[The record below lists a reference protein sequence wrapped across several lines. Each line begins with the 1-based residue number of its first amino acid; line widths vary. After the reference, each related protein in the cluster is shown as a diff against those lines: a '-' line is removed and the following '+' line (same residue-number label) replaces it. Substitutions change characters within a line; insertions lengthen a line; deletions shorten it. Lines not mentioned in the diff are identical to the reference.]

1 LQQFYRVMLVVFLLG
16 LLQNAWSTTSSFMEA
31 APLQNQAQ
39 LIVDT
44 LIDRMYALIE
54 LGRVDCA
61 TALHKEIQEW
71 IDEEQQQDIEV
82 LSIEIK

>member
-1 LQQFYRVMLVVFLLG
+1 MLLVFLVG
-16 LLQNAWSTTSSFMEA
+16 MLQNGWSITRSFMEA
-31 APLQNQAQ
+31 SLQNQAQ

-44 LIDRMYALIE
+44 LIDRMYELVE

-61 TALHKEIQEW
+61 ASLHKEIQEW

>member
-1 LQQFYRVMLVVFLLG
+1 
-16 LLQNAWSTTSSFMEA
+16 
-31 APLQNQAQ
+31 
-39 LIVDT
+39 
-44 LIDRMYALIE
+44 

-82 LSIEIK
+82 LSIQVNP

>member
-1 LQQFYRVMLVVFLLG
+1 VGFCRVLLVVFLVG
-16 LLQNAWSTTSSFMEA
+16 LLQNGWSTTSSFMEA

-82 LSIEIK
+82 LSSEVQY

>member
-1 LQQFYRVMLVVFLLG
+1 MLVVFLLG
-16 LLQNAWSTTSSFMEA
+16 LLQNGWSTTSSFMEA